1 MKSENKFSDKTVRE
15 YERAD
20 ITMSSEKDERI
31 RRVISASSFGE
42 FADGWILC
50 DTDFKVLSVSD
61 VKRGTAWSVKVGY
74 NILPFLS
81 ESFAER
87 IISTDDWTRG
97 FVHGNRENICA
108 VAVWARV
115 DDTRC
120 LVFLPDVCSAI
131 RAGAGADGIM
141 KTICDRVGDFITSTV
156 RESLTRTGDTPRLRA
171 LNMMLIRRLRKKFT
185 TVMLKPDLTGKASA
199 ATRTAAVPVESLLT
213 FVVESV
219 RAGLAGTGCRVENLS
234 GRGGEH
240 FCTCGDRF
248 MMGFI
253 MTLMFSALMLSGGRR
268 VFVGMD
274 IKDNDGGGIGGV
286 MSVESDFSCLEK
298 PEDGKA
304 GLTALASELMNE
316 CIFPAAPELMICAET
331 AKSLGWETDSYVRGD
346 RFGITVR
353 FKGLTGAG
361 LAYVPEIFREISHDA
376 DRLAMEFASEMSEYR
391 TTDQDPWMMFSV
403 LRKVCRAP
411 ETEKTDSTR
420 TMSRETTR
428 ERERERE
435 YDAPA
440 PESRYDEYPEY
451 GEPARSPSPY
461 RYK

>member
-1 MKSENKFSDKTVRE
+1 
-15 YERAD
+15 
-20 ITMSSEKDERI
+20 MSSEKDERI
-31 RRVISASSFGE
+31 RKVISASSFGE
-42 FADGWILC
+42 HADSWILC
-50 DTDFKVLSVSD
+50 DAGFVILAKSD
-61 VKRGTAWSVKVGY
+61 AKSGTAWSAKVGDS
-74 NILPFLS
+74 ILPLLS

-97 FVHGNRENICA
+97 AINGSHESVR
-108 VAVWARV
+108 VVSVWASV
-115 DDTRC
+115 DYTRC
-120 LVFLPDVCSAI
+120 LVFLPDAFCVI
-131 RAGAGADGIM
+131 RSGAGGDSAM
-141 KTICDRVGDFITSTV
+141 KTICDRVGDFMTATV
-156 RESLTRTGDTPRLRA
+156 RDSLTRTGETPRLRA
-171 LNMMLIRRLRKKFT
+171 LNMMLTRKLRKKFA
-185 TVMLKPDLTGKASA
+185 VGILGPDPTGELFA
-199 ATRTAAVPVESLLT
+199 APRSGSVPVESILT
-213 FVVESV
+213 CVVESV
-219 RAGLAGTGCRVENLS
+219 RAGLAGTGCQVENVS

-274 IKDNDGGGIGGV
+274 IKDREGGGIGGT
-286 MSVESDFSCLEK
+286 MSVESDFSCFEK
-298 PEDGKA
+298 PEDGSA
-304 GLTALASELMNE
+304 DLSTLASELMNE
-316 CIFPAAPELMICAET
+316 CVFPAAPELMICAET
-331 AKSLGWETDSYVRGD
+331 AKSLGWETGSYVRGE

-353 FKGLTGAG
+353 FKGMTGAG
-361 LAYVPEIFREISHDA
+361 LSYSPETFREISHEA
-376 DRLAMEFASEMSEYR
+376 DRLAMEFASETSEYR
-391 TTDQDPWMMFSV
+391 ATVQDPWLMFSAI
-403 LRKVCRAP
+403 RKVSCAP

-435 YDAPA
+435 REKEKEQEYDTPA

>member
-1 MKSENKFSDKTVRE
+1 
-15 YERAD
+15 
-20 ITMSSEKDERI
+20 MSSEKDERI
-31 RRVISASSFGE
+31 RKVISASSFGE
-42 FADGWILC
+42 HADSWILC
-50 DTDFKVLSVSD
+50 DAGFVILAKSD
-61 VKRGTAWSVKVGY
+61 AKSGTAWSAKVGDS
-74 NILPFLS
+74 ILPLLS

-87 IISTDDWTRG
+87 IISADDWTRG
-97 FVHGNRENICA
+97 AIHGSHESVR
-108 VAVWARV
+108 VVSVWASV
-115 DDTRC
+115 DYTRC
-120 LVFLPDVCSAI
+120 LVFLPDAFYVI
-131 RAGAGADGIM
+131 RSGAGADGTM
-141 KTICDRVGDFITSTV
+141 KTICDRVGDFMTATV

-171 LNMMLIRRLRKKFT
+171 LNMMLVRRLRKKFT

-219 RAGLAGTGCRVENLS
+219 RAGLAGTGCQVENLS

-248 MMGFI
+248 MMGFM

-286 MSVESDFSCLEK
+286 MSVESDFSSLEK
-298 PEDGKA
+298 PEDGNA
-304 GLTALASELMNE
+304 GLSTLASELMNE

-331 AKSLGWETDSYVRGD
+331 AESLGWETGSYVRGE

-353 FKGLTGAG
+353 FKGMTGAG
-361 LAYVPEIFREISHDA
+361 LAYSPETFREISHEA
-376 DRLAMEFASEMSEYR
+376 DRLAMELASEMSEYR
-391 TTDQDPWMMFSV
+391 AAVQDPWLMFSA

-411 ETEKTDSTR
+411 ETEKIDSAR

-435 YDAPA
+435 YKAPA